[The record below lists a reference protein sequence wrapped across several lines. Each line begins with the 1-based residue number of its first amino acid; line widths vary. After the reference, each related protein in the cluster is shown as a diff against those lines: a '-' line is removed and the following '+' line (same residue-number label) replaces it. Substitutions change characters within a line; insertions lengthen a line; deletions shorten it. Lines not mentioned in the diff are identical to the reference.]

1 MYQLFFPAMSLMDR
15 LRYPAKFSLLFVIVL
30 IPLMFMSTTI
40 IRQYHSE
47 VQHLESERKG
57 LAYVKILRFPVEHV
71 QQHRGMT
78 SAYKNGAEQFK
89 ERIFSKRQQIDGFLN
104 ELKQID
110 ADFSANFQTQ
120 GQVEKLIS
128 QWESIKAHSFDQD
141 WPTTLKAHN
150 ALLADMLALFSQVAN
165 TSGIVLD
172 QKLDSHHLGNV
183 LTEVLPQMIEF
194 MGQARASASGIA
206 ASGSLN
212 PKSLAGLLTLIGNIG
227 IYQGHLEKSLTVAET
242 DNQSVSTALNETNA
256 HYQQSLTAML
266 DMLQQKIIESTPI
279 TVSSE
284 LVFTTSTEAITA
296 SFELYNKLIDKLDL
310 LFADRTQ
317 VANYYLQLTV
327 MCSLLVV
334 LVVIYLLIGLS
345 LSINRSIAVI
355 NAGTKRLAENDLS
368 TRIHIGAQDEMRE
381 IAQSFNTMADSL
393 SALVSKIIDNS
404 GDLQKVS
411 KEVYDVAQETADAVA
426 HQRQET
432 ISVATAINQMSAT
445 IQEVAKTT
453 SYAADA
459 ANQADSQVNQS
470 KLVVATATT
479 SILQLAEEIENAS
492 LVMKHLEDD
501 GKKIGSLLDVI
512 KSIAEQTNLLALN
525 AAIEAARAGEH
536 GRGFAVVA
544 DEVRSLATRTQNSVS
559 VIEGMINQ
567 LQTDSRGA
575 VDIMHHSCE
584 RAQQGVQD
592 TELVKHMLEKIM
604 EAVNAING
612 MTMQIASAAEQ
623 QTEVTEEI
631 NRNIIHISD
640 ISVQTATVS
649 EHTTVAADNLHRLS
663 QNLQDLVTQFK
674 IA

>member
-1 MYQLFFPAMSLMDR
+1 MYQLFFPAMALMDR

-30 IPLMFMSTTI
+30 IPLLFMSTTI
-40 IRQYHSE
+40 IRHYHSE

-57 LAYVKILRFPVEHV
+57 LAYVRVLRFPLEHV

-89 ERIFSKRQQIDGFLN
+89 ERILSKREQVDGFFT

-110 ADFSANFQTQ
+110 AIYSADLQTQ
-120 GQVEKLIS
+120 GKVDKLIS
-128 QWESIKAHSFDQD
+128 QWEAIKTHAFEQD
-141 WPTTLKAHN
+141 WPSTLKAHN
-150 ALLADMLALFSQVAN
+150 ALLADILALFSHVAN
-165 TSGIVLD
+165 SSGIVLD
-172 QKLDSHHLGNV
+172 PKLDSYHLGNV

-194 MGQARASASGIA
+194 LGQARASASGIA

-212 PKSLAGLLTLIGNIG
+212 SKSLSGLLTLIGNIN
-227 IYQGHLEKSLTVAET
+227 IYQGHLEQGITIAET
-242 DNQSVSTALNETNA
+242 ENQSVSSSLNETNV
-256 HYQQSLTAML
+256 HYKQSLNVML
-266 DMLQQKIIESTPI
+266 DMLQQKIIDSTPI
-279 TVSSE
+279 SVSSDV
-284 LVFTTSTEAITA
+284 VFTTSTEAITT
-296 SFELYNKLIDKLDL
+296 SFQLYNKLIDKLEQ
-310 LFADRTQ
+310 LFSDRSQ
-317 VANYYLQLTV
+317 LASDYLQLTV
-327 MCSLLVV
+327 LSSVLVV

-345 LSINRSIAVI
+345 LSINRNITII
-355 NAGTKRLAENDLS
+355 NTGTKRLAENDLS
-368 TRIHIGAQDEMRE
+368 ARIHIGAQDEMRE
-381 IAQSFNTMADSL
+381 IADSFNTMADSL
-393 SALVSKIIDNS
+393 SALVRKIIDNS
-404 GDLQKVS
+404 GELQKVS

-426 HQRQET
+426 HQREET

-445 IQEVAKTT
+445 ILDVAKTT
-453 SYAADA
+453 NYAADA

-479 SILQLAEEIENAS
+479 SISQLAAEIDNAA

-501 GKKIGSLLDVI
+501 GKKIGTLLDVI

-584 RAQQGVQD
+584 RAQQGVHD
-592 TELVKHMLEKIM
+592 TELVKQMLEKIM

-612 MTMQIASAAEQ
+612 MTMQIASSAEQ
-623 QTEVTEEI
+623 QTAVTEEI

-640 ISVQTATVS
+640 ISLQTAAVS